1 MEIVEN
7 FDEAGR
13 FTGKLFSKIGN
24 LIILIILSIIP
35 IVNFIVV
42 GYLGRIIKEGR
53 KISEPPI
60 LSDYGKL
67 FFEGLKIV
75 IAVIVYALV
84 PIILLIISLL
94 IFVPLESWGMEQIFS
109 PGMLLRGALIV
120 PVTLAI
126 IILFVFL
133 IFGVIAIGN
142 MIRTNNFM
150 KIFAFSENWSIINR
164 IGLVKYIIWMV
175 LVFVISLI
183 GAAISGAFWIIGA
196 IVDLIIGVFVARSLG
211 SILDEVISTVEGAQ
225 PEKVLPPPP
234 PF

>member
-42 GYLGRIIKEGR
+42 GYLGRIIREGR

-60 LSDYGKL
+60 VSDYGKL
-67 FFEGLKIV
+67 FFEGLKIIV
-75 IAVIVYALV
+75 AVIVYALI
-84 PIILLIISLL
+84 PIILLSISLL
-94 IFVPLESWGMEQIFS
+94 MFAPLESWEMGQIFS
-109 PGMLLRGALIV
+109 PGILFRGFLFV
-120 PVTLAI
+120 PVILAI
-126 IILFVFL
+126 ILLFAFMIV
-133 IFGVIAIGN
+133 GVIAVGN
-142 MIRTNNFM
+142 MIKTNNFM

-164 IGLVKYIIWMV
+164 IGFVKYLIWLV
-175 LVFVISLI
+175 LVFIISLI
-183 GAAISGAFWIIGA
+183 GAAISGALWIIGA
-196 IVDLIIGVFVARSLG
+196 IIDLIIGVFVARSLG
-211 SILDEVISTVEGAQ
+211 SILDEVIGTAEGVQ